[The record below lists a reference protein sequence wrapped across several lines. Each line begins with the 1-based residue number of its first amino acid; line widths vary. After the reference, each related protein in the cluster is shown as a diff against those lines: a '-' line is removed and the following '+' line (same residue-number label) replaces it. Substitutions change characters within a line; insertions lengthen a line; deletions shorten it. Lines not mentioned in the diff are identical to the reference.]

1 MPNDQKSGFRRIL
14 LKLSGE
20 ALAGS
25 SGEKAFGI
33 DAQILN
39 NVCKE
44 IAGVVQSG
52 VQVAVVIGGGNFFR
66 GISASESRYRASY
79 SRLYWH
85 AGDCHERARGQQ
97 ALKQIGVEARVQSAI
112 PISPVSEP
120 YVRLRAL
127 KHLNLG
133 RVVIFA
139 AGTGNPYFTTD
150 TAASLRAAEI
160 DADILVKATKVD
172 GVYDSDPEKNID
184 AIKYQQVSYDE
195 ILQKRLGVM
204 DATAIALCRDNG
216 MDLRVLAIG
225 EPGALTKMALGE
237 EIGTLD
243 HQRIGVNPASCAAW
257 FCCPHDNMI
266 ITRFRIV
273 F

>member
-1 MPNDQKSGFRRIL
+1 MSDKKQAKSSTAFKRIL

-20 ALAGS
+20 ALAGTD
-25 SGEKAFGI
+25 GDQKFGI
-33 DAQILN
+33 DAQTLN

-44 IAGVVQSG
+44 IASVVESG

-66 GISASESRYRASY
+66 GISASES
-79 SRLYWH
+79 
-85 AGDCHERARGQQ
+85 GIERATADYIGMLATVMNALAVQQ
-97 ALKQIGVEARVQSAI
+97 GLKQIDIEARVQSAI

-127 KHLNLG
+127 KHLNVG

-172 GVYDSDPEKNID
+172 GVYDSDPVTNAG
-184 AIKYQQVSYDE
+184 AIKYDRVSYDE
-195 ILQKRLGVM
+195 VLQKRLGVM
-204 DATAIALCRDNG
+204 DATAIALCRDND
-216 MDLRVLAIG
+216 MSLRVLSIA
-225 EPGALTKMALGE
+225 EEGALTKMAQGE
-237 EIGTLD
+237 AIGTL
-243 HQRIGVNPASCAAW
+243 
-257 FCCPHDNMI
+257 
-266 ITRFRIV
+266 ITGDK
-273 F
+273 

>member
-1 MPNDQKSGFRRIL
+1 MSDKKPAEPSTSFRRIL

-25 SGEKAFGI
+25 TGDKNFGI
-33 DAQILN
+33 DAQTLDS
-39 NVCKE
+39 VCNE
-44 IAGVVQSG
+44 IARVAESG

-66 GISASESRYRASY
+66 GISASES
-79 SRLYWH
+79 
-85 AGDCHERARGQQ
+85 GIERVTADYMGMLATVMNALAVQQ
-97 ALKQIGVEARVQSAI
+97 GLKQLGVEARVQSAI

-160 DADILVKATKVD
+160 NADILVKATKVD
-172 GVYDSDPEKNID
+172 GVYDCDPVTNID
-184 AIKYQQVSYDE
+184 AIKYDQVSYDE
-195 ILQKRLGVM
+195 VLQKRLGVM
-204 DATAIALCRDNG
+204 DATAIALCRDNN
-216 MDLRVLAIG
+216 MDLRVLSIAQ
-225 EPGALTKMALGE
+225 EGALTKMARGE
-237 EIGTLD
+237 EIGTL
-243 HQRIGVNPASCAAW
+243 
-257 FCCPHDNMI
+257 
-266 ITRFRIV
+266 ITSGE
-273 F
+273 